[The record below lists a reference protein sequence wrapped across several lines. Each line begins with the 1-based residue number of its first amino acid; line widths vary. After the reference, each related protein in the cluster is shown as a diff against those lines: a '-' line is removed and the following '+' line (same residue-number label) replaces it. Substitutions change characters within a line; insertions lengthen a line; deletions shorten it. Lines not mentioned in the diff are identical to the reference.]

1 MKTLRALLPLHLP
14 RLLFRPLLLLLL
26 SLPLRVD
33 AQAQEVI
40 DATNGIPRA
49 VEIASTGLTRIAPDK
64 GRLASLKYPEAL
76 LFVEPDK
83 TGQYFVRPIDKA
95 TRSIPLFVIT
105 ESGLTHSIE
114 LRPVDAIAIG
124 SIIVRETPPQPKPQP
139 LSGPASAE
147 QRQLTPDRPTSLD
160 SAVRRLTLQMA
171 RGEQSTDVL
180 AVPMNVEIPLWR
192 GTRYIHRSQWRG
204 RSLWGD
210 AFELRNVG
218 TDVIRVAEQEFFTPG
233 VVSVS
238 VEVHEIPPG
247 AFTNVYV
254 VRRKE
259 DRP

>member
-1 MKTLRALLPLHLP
+1 M
-14 RLLFRPLLLLLL
+14 
-26 SLPLRVD
+26 
-33 AQAQEVI
+33 
-40 DATNGIPRA
+40 
-49 VEIASTGLTRIAPDK
+49 EIAATGLTRIAPDK

-76 LFVEPDK
+76 LYVEPDK
-83 TGQYFVRPIDKA
+83 TGQYFVRPIDKTA
-95 TRSIPLFVIT
+95 KSIPLFVIT

-124 SIIVRETPPQPKPQP
+124 SIIVRETPPAPKPIPVATGAGAEARQP
-139 LSGPASAE
+139 
-147 QRQLTPDRPTSLD
+147 PTDKPNSLD

-171 RGEQSTDVL
+171 RSEQSTDVL

-210 AFELRNVG
+210 AFELQNVS
-218 TDVIRVAEQEFFTPG
+218 DSVIRVAEQEFFTPG
-233 VVSVS
+233 VVAVS

-247 AFTNVYV
+247 AATNVYV